1 MIQEEKCIYL
11 DYNATT
17 PFAPEVVAAMRPILE
32 EGACFGN
39 PSSAHRYGREA
50 HAALERARA
59 QIAALLDCD
68 VDEVVLTSGG
78 TESNN
83 TALTCCRPAHVV
95 TSAVEHPA
103 VRAVCDALA
112 AGPLHTAVHVV
123 PVDGAGLVDAAAVA
137 RTLAAIRAAEAR
149 AGQPPATVL
158 VSVMHANN
166 EFGAVQ
172 PIAAIAAAA
181 HAHGAL
187 MHTDAAQ
194 SAGKIDVR
202 VRRLGVDL
210 LSLAAHKLYG
220 PKGVGALYVRRGAD
234 ALRGH
239 TLLHGAGHEHGRRP
253 GTENVL
259 GATGLGAACALARTH
274 LVAYATHM
282 AAVRNALLAALVA
295 GGMGPDRMRVNGP
308 LSLLPL
314 PASSSG
320 DDEKEAFDVCET
332 QMLPNTLSVSFRGIS
347 APALLAAVGD
357 RVAASAGAACHSG
370 GADAARAVSATLR
383 AMDVPLEWALGTVR
397 LSVGRETTLADV
409 QEAARCIVDAV
420 NSLQAKVHTA

>member
-1 MIQEEKCIYL
+1 METTKQEQSKCIYL

-17 PFAPEVVAAMRPILE
+17 PFAPEVVAAMRPIL

-59 QIAALLDCD
+59 QVAALLECD
-68 VDEVVLTSGG
+68 PDEVVLTSGG

-83 TALTCCRPAHVV
+83 TALTCCQPAHIV

-103 VRAVCDALA
+103 VRAVCAALA
-112 AGPLHTAVHVV
+112 AGPLHTVIHVV
-123 PVDGAGLVDAAAVA
+123 PVDSSGLVDPAAVA
-137 RTLAAIRAAEAR
+137 RELAAIRAAEAQ
-149 AGQPPATVL
+149 AGCTAPSTVL

-166 EFGAVQ
+166 EVGAVQ

-187 MHTDAAQ
+187 VHTDAAQ

-202 VRRLGVDL
+202 VHRLGVDL
-210 LSLAAHKLYG
+210 LSLAGHKLYG

-234 ALRGH
+234 ALRGR

-259 GATGLGAACALARTH
+259 GATGLGAACALARAH
-274 LVAYATHM
+274 LAAHAAHT
-282 AAVRNALLAALVA
+282 AAVRNALLHALVA
-295 GGMGPDRMRVNGP
+295 NGMTPDRMRVNGP
-308 LSLLPL
+308 L
-314 PASSSG
+314 G
-320 DDEKEAFDVCET
+320 QEQGKQEEEEKPFDVCET

-347 APALLAAVGD
+347 APQLLAAVGD

-370 GADAARAVSATLR
+370 GADAASAVSDTLR
-383 AMDVPLEWALGTVR
+383 AMGVPLEWALGTVR
-397 LSVGRETTLADV
+397 LSVGRETTFADV
-409 QEAARCIVDAV
+409 REAARCIADAV
-420 NSLQAKVHTA
+420 NSLQAKEHTA

>member
-1 MIQEEKCIYL
+1 
-11 DYNATT
+11 
-17 PFAPEVVAAMRPILE
+17 MRPIL

-39 PSSAHRYGREA
+39 PSSGHRYGREA
-50 HAALERARA
+50 HAALEQARA
-59 QIAALLDCD
+59 QVAALLDCD
-68 VDEVVLTSGG
+68 VDEVVFTSGG

-83 TALTCCRPAHVV
+83 TALTCCQPAHVV

-123 PVDGAGLVDAAAVA
+123 PVDAAGLVDPAAVA

-149 AGQPPATVL
+149 AGEPPATVL

-166 EFGAVQ
+166 EVGAVQ

-220 PKGVGALYVRRGAD
+220 PKGVGALYVRRSAD

-259 GATGLGAACALARTH
+259 GATGLGAACALAREH

-295 GGMGPDRMRVNGP
+295 GGLGPDRMRVNGP

-314 PASSSG
+314 PPLPSTQSSDSSDSMKNDDDDIDSDIDNNSG
-320 DDEKEAFDVCET
+320 NGSAFGVCET

-370 GADAARAVSATLR
+370 GADAAARAVSATLR